1 MILTYLILNL
11 LFLAVVVSALWYMNV
26 LPSRSVFLR
35 TAGILLVLTMLFD
48 PVIIAL
54 GIVDY
59 DADLLLGL
67 RLFGAPVEDF
77 FYSILAALLIPAV
90 WTYTAK
96 EQS

>member
-1 MILTYLILNL
+1 MFTYLILNL
-11 LFLAVVVSALWYMNV
+11 LFLAIVVGVLCYMHI
-26 LPSRSVFLR
+26 LPSKSVFLR
-35 TAGILLVLTMLFD
+35 TAGILLVLTMMFD

-59 DADLLLGL
+59 DPELLLGL

-90 WTYTAK
+90 WKFTAK
-96 EQS
+96 EQA

>member
-1 MILTYLILNL
+1 MFTYLLLNL
-11 LFLAVVVSALWYMNV
+11 LFLAIVVSALWYTHV

-35 TAGILLVLTMLFD
+35 TAGMLLILTMLFD
-48 PVIIAL
+48 PVIVAL

-96 EQS
+96 EQP